1 MGKSKCKSKKRGRK
15 RRKRRVTKKKKGG
28 NRLYSDLVRD
38 LSVIAPLY
46 GDYLYGTFRKQHTP
60 IDFTTE
66 NGKQVKWNWIF
77 TRHGP
82 SCNNISS
89 IFNKVQEPRLTDGGI
104 TRLLK
109 HKEGKKKRNFKSNF
123 VFVSPLIRTWMTAII
138 LYGTSFE
145 SPEGD
150 PEKLP
155 TLTLYVAPFLKEHTK
170 MGGHVKTGNY
180 PVNIFEQLKSLL
192 TFLKYLNEKEKKL
205 HIFQIDLFFPNNDKK
220 FQVIHIRTNT
230 SSIDASGSEEYV
242 VFNKFLEDGIIP
254 KPLKDYYK
262 LEGKE
267 KEKET
272 MEWYNPYNYKSNGK
286 IEKFMKWVITHRDEF
301 GYKSDNNDI
310 TVHTVTHS
318 NVMKTAVDN
327 MKRSDSHY
335 HKKQNKSI
343 FDTNAWS
350 LHIPESDVRKIHM
363 EKGIPKKNIDDPSWK
378 QSTMCAT

>member
-77 TRHGP
+77 TRHGS

-109 HKEGKKKRNFKSNF
+109 HKKGKEKYYKSNA

-138 LYGTSFE
+138 LYCNGYYK
-145 SPEGD
+145 PNV
-150 PEKLP
+150 
-155 TLTLYVAPFLKEHTK
+155 LTLYVAPFLKEHTK
-170 MGGHVKTGNY
+170 MGGVVKRGNY
-180 PVNIFEQLKSLL
+180 PVNIFEQLKSLF
-192 TFLKYLNEKEKKL
+192 TFLVYLKNKLDSYKMVEYIDLMFPIHDEKK
-205 HIFQIDLFFPNNDKK
+205 FEQSR
-220 FQVIHIRTNT
+220 IHISTNT
-230 SSIDASGSEEYV
+230 IQFQSKETILYENLTE
-242 VFNKFLEDGIIP
+242 NHMP
-254 KPLKDYYK
+254 QPLKDYYK
-262 LEGKE
+262 LEEQGE
-267 KEKET
+267 ET

-286 IEKFMKWVITHRDEF
+286 IEKFMKWIITHRDMF

-318 NVMKTAVDN
+318 NVMKTALDN
-327 MKRSDSHY
+327 MKRSDCHY

-350 LHIPESDVRKIHM
+350 LHIPESDVRKIYM
-363 EKGIPKKNIDDPSWK
+363 EKGIPKKERNDPSWK
-378 QSTMCAT
+378 KSTMCST